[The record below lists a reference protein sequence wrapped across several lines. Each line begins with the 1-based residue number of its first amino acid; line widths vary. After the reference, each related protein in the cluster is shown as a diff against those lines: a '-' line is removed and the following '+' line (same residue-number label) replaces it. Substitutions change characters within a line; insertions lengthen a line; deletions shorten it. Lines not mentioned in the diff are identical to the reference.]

1 MNRLNAIHTALSFES
16 LNMSESY
23 KPLVLVIGV
32 TGRTGGGIMN
42 GILATDN
49 FVSHT
54 DFDFHSSFIPDRD
67 LVSGVLS

>member
-1 MNRLNAIHTALSFES
+1 
-16 LNMSESY
+16 MSESY

-49 FVSHT
+49 FVSHI
-54 DFDFHSSFIPDRD
+54 DFDFHSFIPHRD